1 MTSPSTALP
10 STTSDNHCTASTA
23 HGRPAAIPPTGP
35 IAVVPERLP
44 WRHTFV
50 SLSVRNFRIFAAAHF
65 VAVVALWMQRIA
77 QDWIVLELSG
87 SVTAVGV
94 TVALQFLPVLLLG
107 PWGGLMAD
115 RFSKRRLLQGCAVA
129 SALCAAALGALALT
143 GSLAV
148 WHVYGIALLLG
159 MVTVLDQP
167 ARQVFVNEL
176 VGPAYLRNAIS
187 VNSTTFQLGALIGPA
202 VAGWLLTAV
211 GGGWAFAM
219 NAVACLVTACAL
231 GALRRDELTVAPPT
245 PKSPGMLREAF
256 AYAWRK
262 PTIRWPWTLAG
273 VVAVFAMSLPVLL
286 AAYAEH
292 VFGVGAAGY
301 GLLNTMVAVGAL
313 SGAIASARR
322 VRLSLRTVVL
332 GAGLHGSMLAL
343 AALAPSLPVFCALV
357 AVTGFC
363 ALLFLTSANQ
373 LVQTSSNVGIR
384 GRVMSLYTMVLIGGQ
399 ALGGPLLGWL
409 AEHIGA
415 HAAMLVSG
423 GVPALA
429 AGVLGL
435 VLWRRRGRTRGTA
448 SAA

>member
-1 MTSPSTALP
+1 V
-10 STTSDNHCTASTA
+10 
-23 HGRPAAIPPTGP
+23 G
-35 IAVVPERLP
+35 ERLP
-44 WRHTFV
+44 WRHTFI
-50 SLSVRNFRIFAAAHF
+50 SLTVPNFRIFAAAHF
-65 VAVVALWMQRIA
+65 VAVIALWMQRIA

-115 RFSKRRLLQGCAVA
+115 RFSKRRLLQLCAVA
-129 SALCAAALGALALT
+129 SAVCATALGALALT
-143 GSLAV
+143 GALTV
-148 WHVYGIALLLG
+148 WQVYAIALVLG
-159 MVTVLDQP
+159 LVTVLDQP

-176 VGPAYLRNAIS
+176 VGPVHLRNAIS

-211 GGGWAFAM
+211 GGGWAFAL
-219 NAVACLVTACAL
+219 NAVACLVTATAL
-231 GALRRDELTVAPPT
+231 GALRRDELVVAPPT
-245 PKSPGMLREAF
+245 PKSPGMLRAAF

-262 PTIRWPWTLAG
+262 PTIRWPWAMAG

-292 VFGVGAAGY
+292 VFDVGAAGY

-313 SGAIASARR
+313 TGAVASARR
-322 VRLSLRTVVL
+322 VRLSLRTVAT
-332 GAGLHGSMLAL
+332 GAGLYGAMLAA
-343 AALAPSLPVFCALV
+343 AALAPSLPLFCALV
-357 AVTGFC
+357 AASGFC
-363 ALLFLTSANQ
+363 ALMFLTSANQ

-409 AEHIGA
+409 AEHLGA
-415 HAAMLVSG
+415 HTAMLVSG
-423 GVPALA
+423 AAPALA
-429 AGVLGL
+429 AAVLAL
-435 VLWRRRGRTRGTA
+435 VLWRERGSRERT
-448 SAA
+448 SA